1 MDNMGIVIMCL
12 ALWSSLFI
20 SGCSSVDGGEISLVF
35 TGDVM
40 LDRGVRQQIER
51 KGIDHIFSAVKD
63 SFLAAD
69 ATVINLECP
78 LTDVEDPQ
86 EKQFVFK
93 ANEEW
98 ATSLKANGITHASLA
113 NNHSYDQGRI
123 GMEHTANTLKK
134 NGIIA
139 TGVGDSDRERIKPVE
154 ISKNG
159 LKTAIF
165 SSVLLPLDKWVQK
178 DGMVGICNADADEL
192 AKAITVYKK
201 RNPESKI
208 IVSLHWGIEYMNKPT
223 GKQRRDATLLAK
235 AGADIII
242 GHHPHVVQQV
252 EEINKCTVIYSL
264 GNFVFDSKRE
274 EGQKGQMAKVT
285 FNKKGTR
292 LKLYDVDIKKCRPKI
307 RRH

>member
-20 SGCSSVDGGEISLVF
+20 SGCSSVDDGEISLVF

-98 ATSLKANGITHASLA
+98 ATSLKANSITHAAIA
-113 NNHSYDQGRI
+113 NNHAYDQGSI
-123 GMEHTANTLKK
+123 GLAKTIKALKE
-134 NGIIA
+134 NNIVPIGF
-139 TGVGDSDRERIKPVE
+139 GLSDAERIKPIK

-159 LKTAIF
+159 IKTALF
-165 SSVLLPLDKWVQK
+165 NCVFLPLEKWVQK
-178 DGMVGICNADADEL
+178 DGLPGICNVKAEKL
-192 AKAITVYKK
+192 AKYISVYKK
-201 RNPESKI
+201 ENPDSR
-208 IVSLHWGIEYMNKPT
+208 IVVVAHWGYEYMDKPS
-223 GKQRRDATLLAK
+223 GKQEQEATLLANS
-235 AGADIII
+235 GVDLIV
-242 GHHPHVVQQV
+242 GHHPHVIQTVDT
-252 EEINKCTVIYSL
+252 IGNCTVIYSL
-264 GNFVFDSKRE
+264 GNFVFDSKRK
-274 EGQKGQMAKVT
+274 EGNKGQMAKVT
-285 FNKKGTR
+285 FTKEGKKVE
-292 LKLYDVDIKKCRPKI
+292 LYDVDIVKCRPEI
-307 RRH
+307 RRY

>member
-20 SGCSSVDGGEISLVF
+20 SGCSSVDDGEISLVF

-51 KGIDHIFSAVKD
+51 NGIDYIFSEVKD
-63 SFLAAD
+63 SFIAAD

-78 LTDVEDPQ
+78 LTDVEDPA
-86 EKQFVFK
+86 EKIFVFK
-93 ANEEW
+93 ADEAW
-98 ATSLKANGITHASLA
+98 ATSLKQNGITHASLA

-139 TGVGDSDRERIKPVE
+139 TGVGHSDRERIKPVE

-165 SSVLLPLDKWVQK
+165 SSVLLPLDKWVQT

-208 IVSLHWGIEYMNKPT
+208 IVLLHWGIEYMNKPT
-223 GKQRRDATLLAK
+223 GKQKRDATLLAK

-285 FNKKGTR
+285 FNKKGTKI
-292 LKLYDVDIKKCRPKI
+292 KLYDVDIKKCRPEI